1 MRQIAD
7 AIEYSPTAIY
17 LHFKDKKAVM
27 DAICDDPPAVAAAR
41 ERAQAFTMEATLD
54 KWLELLQRIAG
65 K

>member
-1 MRQIAD
+1 
-7 AIEYSPTAIY
+7 
-17 LHFKDKKAVM
+17 M